1 MYYPTAT
8 LMLHHILRIARHLNS
23 FENDR
28 LLRAAVVPMKDKFLK
43 YWRDIPILYAVA
55 FILDPRAKMR
65 GFNKLLVRLAS
76 LTGTNYSNVP
86 IEVRSKLSKIFQ
98 LYEAKF
104 GDTRLR
110 ANQHPTSLGSGKK
123 KWPRMTSMVMMTMM
137 VSFLPLLWK
146 GDQVCCIH
154 F

>member
-1 MYYPTAT
+1 
-8 LMLHHILRIARHLNS
+8 
-23 FENDR
+23 
-28 LLRAAVVPMKDKFLK
+28 MKDKILK

-65 GFNKLLVRLAS
+65 GFNKLLVRLAI
-76 LTGTNYSNVP
+76 LTGTNYSNVL

-104 GDTRLR
+104 GDTRMR

-123 KWPRMTSMVMMTMM
+123 KWHGMTSMVMMTMM
-137 VSFLPLLWK
+137 VSFL
-146 GDQVCCIH
+146 
-154 F
+154 